1 MRSYPL
7 CWVVPGG
14 KSDPNETL
22 YDSMIREIFEE
33 TGLNVKNQKS
43 EIIFCWEATWNLKRH
58 YFIVYF
64 KISIDNEFLLKN
76 SMKPQKDEIDAFAW
90 ISKVEIEQLENKECV
105 NEFKGYK
112 YTDGIFED
120 STFLIYE
127 ELIVKEQKEGEILP
141 RISGSTK
148 RLLEIWTNRQ

>member
-22 YDSMIREIFEE
+22 HESMIREIFEE
-33 TGLNVKNQKS
+33 TGLNIQDQKS

-64 KISIDNEFLLKN
+64 KVLVDDEFLSKN
-76 SMKPQKDEIDAFAW
+76 SMNPQKDEIDAFAW
-90 ISKVEIEQLENKECV
+90 VSKEDVEQLENKETS
-105 NEFKGYK
+105 NEFEGYE
-112 YTDGIFED
+112 YVDGSFKNSTFSIFE
-120 STFLIYE
+120 
-127 ELIVKEQKEGEILP
+127 ELVVKESIEGEILP

-148 RLLEIWTNRQ
+148 RLLEIWSNL